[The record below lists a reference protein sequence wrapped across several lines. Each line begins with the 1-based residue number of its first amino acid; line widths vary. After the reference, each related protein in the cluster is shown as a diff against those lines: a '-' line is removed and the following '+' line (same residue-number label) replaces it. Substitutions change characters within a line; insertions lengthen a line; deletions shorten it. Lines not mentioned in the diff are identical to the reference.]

1 MDISLF
7 SPSHINEIPS
17 VEWGICFSPSFI
29 SLWSCLSQWGKTG
42 NLSLWLSPPHH
53 HHNHHH
59 RRLLLMQSS
68 EGWHSNDAFFKR
80 NCKSPHRA
88 TSSWQLN
95 WSGIRMKR
103 LQLLPKLCNVGKGTS
118 AGQSCPTRTKTGP
131 FSTPVKGQKWEVRGL
146 RLGGKHCIEN
156 KRTLFSFSCILILR
170 ERALCN
176 KKLAVENLVW

>member
-1 MDISLF
+1 MRYPVWSEEFVFPPL
-7 SPSHINEIPS
+7 
-17 VEWGICFSPSFI
+17 SFLCGAVCH
-29 SLWSCLSQWGKTG
+29 SEERQATFLYGYPP
-42 NLSLWLSPPHH
+42 PPHH

-103 LQLLPKLCNVGKGTS
+103 LQLLPKLYNVGKGTS

-131 FSTPVKGQKWEVRGL
+131 FSTPVKGQKWEVRWL
-146 RLGGKHCIEN
+146 RLGGKHCTEN

-170 ERALCN
+170 ERALCDE
-176 KKLAVENLVW
+176 KLAVENLV